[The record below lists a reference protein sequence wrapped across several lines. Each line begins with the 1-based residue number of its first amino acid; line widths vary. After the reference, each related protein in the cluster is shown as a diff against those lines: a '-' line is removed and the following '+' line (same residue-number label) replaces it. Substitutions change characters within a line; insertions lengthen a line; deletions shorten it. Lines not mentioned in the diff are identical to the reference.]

1 MILTAKMRNF
11 IIIMLTLLTFS
22 FNSSAQVP
30 PAGETR
36 IVINKQGDTVLL
48 INLSDAKIILSDL
61 LDKPIVDSLIIA
73 YKNKDIQSN
82 AVISLLK
89 SQIDLLQAKSD
100 NRDEQT
106 NNLNQ
111 MISNKDIEI
120 SLTKNEI
127 LELRKELKKQRVVK
141 KIAIS
146 TAIILPLLILFYK

>member
-1 MILTAKMRNF
+1 MVLITKMRKF
-11 IIIMLTLLTFS
+11 IIVVLTLLVLS
-22 FNSSAQVP
+22 FNSNAQAP
-30 PAGETR
+30 PLGETR
-36 IVINKQGDTVLL
+36 IMVNKAGDTVLL

-73 YKNKDIQSN
+73 YKNKDVQSN
-82 AVISLLK
+82 TVISLLK

-111 MISNKDIEI
+111 MINNKDIEI

-127 LELRKELKKQRVVK
+127 LELRKELKKQRLVK
-141 KIAIS
+141 KLAIS